1 MENNQSFN
9 TVNDK
14 LNINYIT
21 KNQNYSLLSRL
32 NVPFTSNTMSILVYE
47 IVKLSEK
54 FPDFHIINIKHSQGR
69 KSKVINIPK

>member
-32 NVPFTSNTMSILVYE
+32 KVPFTSNTMPILVYE
-47 IVKLSEK
+47 IVKLSKK
-54 FPDFHIINIKHSQGR
+54 FPDSHIMDWTSSIFKEMKQ
-69 KSKVINIPK
+69 K